1 MTGTAYILL
10 DRKNNPLGR
19 GRLECPPDAPKFYVR
34 VPEEQID
41 ELASHE
47 LIQLIGVSRDDPSL
61 LGRVI
66 GTRRDI
72 LILEPSETMVG
83 NVRQNLRVPVRF
95 DTYIYPISGTW
106 KGRRYV
112 ISNDLSSG
120 GISFSCSEPL
130 LPGEYFEVVIP
141 ITTQPLILRCELIRP
156 LSENPDGSTL
166 YAAKFIDMCA
176 DEESM
181 TREAVFNAQL
191 RSQPHS

>member
-19 GRLECPPDAPKFYVR
+19 GRLECPPDAPKLYVR
-34 VPEEQID
+34 VSEEQIE
-41 ELASHE
+41 ELATHE
-47 LIQLIGVSRDDPSL
+47 LIQLIGVSRDAPPL

-72 LILEPSETMVG
+72 LILEPSETLVN
-83 NVRQNLRVPVRF
+83 NVRQNFRVPVRF
-95 DTYIYPISGTW
+95 DTYIYPVSGAW

-120 GISFSCSEPL
+120 GLSFFCTETL
-130 LPGEYFEVVIP
+130 FPGERFEVVIP
-141 ITTQPLILRCELIRP
+141 ITSQPLILQCELVRI
-156 LSENPDGSTL
+156 LSENTDGTTL
-166 YAAKFIDMCA
+166 YAAKFVDLCA
-176 DEESM
+176 DEEAM

-191 RSQPHS
+191 RESRRT